1 MLSLISQF
9 ELDKFCYYCIGA
21 IRFIGYI
28 TNLSFSQVIILLCL
42 IIEPL
47 LIVLF
52 GITTLISMQ
61 IKKEK
66 VKTLI
71 KCITIVI
78 ICYFTLFWFVFVG
91 GYWGFMSSDT
101 NDILEWQAETQPL
114 N

>member
-1 MLSLISQF
+1 
-9 ELDKFCYYCIGA
+9 
-21 IRFIGYI
+21 
-28 TNLSFSQVIILLCL
+28 
-42 IIEPL
+42 
-47 LIVLF
+47 
-52 GITTLISMQ
+52 MQ

-66 VKTLI
+66 VKTWI

-91 GYWGFMSSDT
+91 GYWGFMSSDM